1 MEHYFEEIRN
11 HDPVKPDLEKSSDD
25 DIRGDVLCNLTNLLK
40 ADMNTH
46 YFPFISDYR
55 HISCRFQRTSHLYIT
70 P

>member
-46 YFPFISDYR
+46 YFPFISDYA
-55 HISCRFQRTSHLYIT
+55 ILVVDFYSFTSLV
-70 P
+70 

>member
-46 YFPFISDYR
+46 YFPFISDNAILVVDFY
-55 HISCRFQRTSHLYIT
+55 SFTSLV
-70 P
+70 

>member
-46 YFPFISDYR
+46 YFPFIS
-55 HISCRFQRTSHLYIT
+55 FTSLV
-70 P
+70 